1 MIATPVAAGT
11 RSSVRHEPSDNADT
25 AIPEAPSGREPITP
39 ATLPPRDVRHLTAAA
54 RPPAISQTMIS
65 TPAVAGVTQL

>member
-39 ATLPPRDVRHLTAAA
+39 ATLPPRDVRHRTAAA
-54 RPPAISQTMIS
+54 RPGPRHLPDHDPS
-65 TPAVAGVTQL
+65 TGRHQ

>member
-1 MIATPVAAGT
+1 MMATPVAAGT

-39 ATLPPRDVRHLTAAA
+39 ATLPPRDVPH
-54 RPPAISQTMIS
+54 PALSPRDDQADVGLADHAFWHHPRTS
-65 TPAVAGVTQL
+65 